1 MNNQHMIKTFEKD
14 FSKFN
19 HMISDAEKRQA
30 EIDELKAEFFAKGG
44 KIQTAEHGE
53 VALDFSKMPALINE
67 FTGKVDIERA
77 TKLTNQKRKVKT
89 PEGSLDHFYAGENR
103 TKKRS
108 IYGQNIVKTKYG
120 KFIATVCHQNKTF
133 DTPELAVEWRDRQ
146 RLANNLPPAEY

>member
-19 HMISDAEKRQA
+19 HMISDAEKRPAQISQLNA
-30 EIDELKAEFFAKGG
+30 VFFANGG

-53 VALDFSKMPALINE
+53 VALDFSRMPALINE

-77 TKLTNQKRKVKT
+77 TKLTNQKRKKT
-89 PEGSLDHFYAGENR
+89 PEGNLDHFYLGENR

>member
-1 MNNQHMIKTFEKD
+1 MNNQHLIRTYEKD

-44 KIQTAEHGE
+44 KIQTADHGE

-77 TKLTNQKRKVKT
+77 ERIISKSKKK
-89 PEGSLDHFYAGENR
+89 GEIEQDLARFSTSKIRAKN
-103 TKKRS
+103 KS
-108 IYGQNIVKTKYG
+108 PHGQNIKKTTSG
-120 KFIATVCHQNKTF
+120 KFQVSIANFHETF
-133 DTPELAVEWRDRQ
+133 ATEELAKAARDHKRQ
-146 RLANNLPPAEY
+146 VMGMPPAEY

>member
-30 EIDELKAEFFAKGG
+30 EIDELKAEFFANGG

-53 VALDFSKMPALINE
+53 VKLDFSMMPALINE

-77 TKLTNQKRKVKT
+77 ERIVNRKKKGEIEQDLARFNTSKLRSKTKS
-89 PEGSLDHFYAGENR
+89 PH
-103 TKKRS
+103 
-108 IYGQNIVKTKYG
+108 GQNIKKTTSG
-120 KFIATVCHQNKTF
+120 KFQVSIANFHETF
-133 DTPELAVEWRDRQ
+133 ETEELARAARDHR
-146 RLANNLPPAEY
+146 RNVLGMPPAEY